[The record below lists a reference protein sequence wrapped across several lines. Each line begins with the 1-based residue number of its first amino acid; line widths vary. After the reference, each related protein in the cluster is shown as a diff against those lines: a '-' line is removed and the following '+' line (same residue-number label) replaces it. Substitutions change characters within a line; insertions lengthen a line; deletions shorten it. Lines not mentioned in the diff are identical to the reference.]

1 MSIRSIPSDLLPW
14 ALSNLN
20 ESPHAGD
27 AQLVCVA
34 GDASNRRYFRLGAD
48 QLSVIVVEAPPET
61 EKNTEFIAIANT
73 LSHAGVRV
81 PQVLAS
87 DLKKGYLLLE
97 DLGDAVLLPLLS
109 TATATDYYGR
119 AFDTLLKLA
128 DIDIGEPAVA
138 SMPRYD
144 KALLTEELGRFP
156 GWFVEQLLGHS
167 LTSSDHVVIQAAS
180 DCLIAS
186 ALEQPQVLVH
196 RDFHSR
202 NLMLQADEQLA
213 VIDFQDAVVGPVTY
227 DLVSLLRD
235 CYIRWPVEQ
244 VRRWALDYRGSLE
257 ANGKLA
263 PSSARSE
270 GDQLES
276 LQNKESEFL
285 RWFDLMG
292 LQRHIKVLGTFA
304 RLYLRDGKSAYL
316 DDLPMVLDY
325 VRDALQHYQH
335 EPALAEF
342 ALWFETTLEPLI
354 AQQPWSTHT

>member
-20 ESPHAGD
+20 ELPKAGD

-34 GDASNRRYFRLGAD
+34 GDASNRRYFRLGFD

-61 EKNTEFIAIANT
+61 EKNPEFIAIANT
-73 LSHAGVRV
+73 LSRAGVRV

-109 TATATDYYGR
+109 TATVADYYGR

-128 DIDIGEPAVA
+128 DIDIDESAVA

-156 GWFVEQLLGHS
+156 HWFVEQLLGHS

-180 DCLIAS
+180 NCLIAS

-202 NLMLQADEQLA
+202 NLMLQADGQLA

-244 VRRWALDYRGSLE
+244 VRRWALDYRRSLE

-263 PSSARSE
+263 PSSALSE

-276 LQNKESEFL
+276 LQNKEREFL

-325 VRDALQHYQH
+325 VRDVLQHYQH

-342 ALWFETTLEPLI
+342 ALWFETALEPLI
-354 AQQPWSTHT
+354 AQQPWSADT